1 MTDIIIRKNSDGDI
15 CGFEMD
21 GHAGFAEYGQDI
33 VCAALSMLS
42 INTINSIAELTDS
55 ALSVSSDE
63 NKGYMSLMIEGPVQ
77 DDAEL
82 LLKSYKLGIDA
93 IYRQYGK
100 KYLKTTIKEV

>member
-42 INTINSIAELTDS
+42 INTINSIAEQGQIDNTQEVELTS
-55 ALSVSSDE
+55 FESR
-63 NKGYMSLMIEGPVQ
+63 IEDYANIIVERLCKC
-77 DDAEL
+77 DCL
-82 LLKSYKLGIDA
+82 CSKLI
-93 IYRQYGK
+93 
-100 KYLKTTIKEV
+100 

>member
-15 CGFEMD
+15 CGFEMN
-21 GHAGFAEYGQDI
+21 GHAGYADYGNDI
-33 VCAALSMLS
+33 VCAALSILS

-55 ALSVSSDE
+55 ALSVNSDE
-63 NKGYMSLMIEGPVQ
+63 NKGCMSLMIEGQVP
-77 DDAEL
+77 DEAEL
-82 LLKSYKLGIDA
+82 LLKSYELGIDA